1 MQNIHRSTS
10 QPRAECKSLPP
21 HSTGLVLASFPD
33 LGLETAL
40 DRVDRAPRSARLA
53 GDEEDTVLLDEESIW
68 GFARL
73 ASDVFDCAARMS
85 WRHDRDH
92 RQVAY
97 QYNVARRSLSAPAR
111 TFLE

>member
-1 MQNIHRSTS
+1 M
-10 QPRAECKSLPP
+10 
-21 HSTGLVLASFPD
+21 LASHLTRLVFASLAD
-33 LGLETAL
+33 LRLETSL
-40 DRVDRAPRSARLA
+40 DRVDRTPGSAGLA
-53 GDEEDTVLLDEESIW
+53 RDEEDTVLLDEESIW

-73 ASDVFDCAARMS
+73 TSDVLDCAARMS